1 MMEKLNKSRAIS
13 LSNAG
18 FLYSALTVIFVG
30 LSIFNKSEPCLSWS
44 FIFFSITTVCM
55 LLAYHIDNHGDT
67 ELNGVVRTVAFLVM
81 IPYVIF
87 GGVLL
92 IIMNIL
98 INLCFRRRGEY
109 HDE

>member
-13 LSNAG
+13 LLNAG
-18 FLYSALTVIFVG
+18 FLYSTLTVIFVG
-30 LSIFNKSEPCLSWS
+30 LSIFNKSESCLSWS
-44 FIFFSITTVCM
+44 FIFFLITTICM
-55 LLAYHIDNHGDT
+55 LLAYHVDNHGDT
-67 ELNGVVRTVAFLVM
+67 EINVVVRTVAFLAM

-87 GGVLL
+87 GGLML
-92 IIMNIL
+92 IILNIL

>member
-18 FLYSALTVIFVG
+18 FLYSALTVVFVG
-30 LSIFNKSEPCLSWS
+30 LSMSMRSELCLKWS
-44 FIFFSITTVCM
+44 FIFFSITTMCM
-55 LLAYHIDNHGDT
+55 ILAYHIDNRGDA
-67 ELNGVVRTVAFLVM
+67 ELSTVVRIVAFLLM

-87 GGVLL
+87 GGLLL

>member
-30 LSIFNKSEPCLSWS
+30 LSIFNKSELCLSWS

-55 LLAYHIDNHGDT
+55 LLAYHIDNRGDA
-67 ELNGVVRTVAFLVM
+67 ELNVVVRIMAFLAM
-81 IPYVIF
+81 IPYVII
-87 GGVLL
+87 GGILL
-92 IIMNIL
+92 IILNIS